1 MQHLALK
8 VVPATFLLVSF
19 FQVKKRAFVK
29 LGKKNKLFYSF
40 GSLENQT
47 LVFKN
52 SNFSSS
58 EVIWFIFSTIPLTV
72 SKVSS
77 LLNTLLLIG
86 SLMSIKAFH

>member
-19 FQVKKRAFVK
+19 FQIKKRALVK
-29 LGKKNKLFYSF
+29 LGKKNLFYSF

-52 SNFSSS
+52 
-58 EVIWFIFSTIPLTV
+58 
-72 SKVSS
+72 
-77 LLNTLLLIG
+77 
-86 SLMSIKAFH
+86 